1 MTSCQHPTA
10 PINRRQALASIT
22 ALAGISQFPGLA
34 AIVRRKPKVA
44 AIVTDYRNNTHADV
58 ICGKILEGFR
68 QDGGVGPELELV
80 SMFTDQVNDGD
91 LSRSLEK
98 KHGFKITGSIEEAIT
113 LGTNKLQVQGVLSI
127 GEHGNYPFTP
137 DTKQHM
143 YPRARFFKAIT
154 ETFRKTG
161 KVAPVF
167 NDKHLAYNWA
177 DAKQMYDTAARMKI
191 PFMAGSSLPVTWRK
205 PQSVFPIGTPI
216 EEALVYGYGGL
227 EAYGFHMLETMQCV
241 VERRQGGESGVESV
255 QVLRGEAA
263 WQASQQGRWSFE
275 LLKAAVAGSDIEIA
289 DEKLIAQVRSP
300 NSAVYLMKYRDKIPV
315 TGAMIPGV
323 GGQFSLAMKLPDQE
337 DPFVSWFQLE
347 DKKPYGHFE
356 YLLRAIEEMFQTGKP
371 SYPVERTL
379 LTTGILDR
387 VMHSVANDGISYRTP
402 ELAIRYQP
410 VEWPYANQA
419 GGNPYPC

>member
-1 MTSCQHPTA
+1 MDSQEVFERVVKILTPYVKDQE
-10 PINRRQALASIT
+10 
-22 ALAGISQFPGLA
+22 ALAG
-34 AIVRRKPKVA
+34 
-44 AIVTDYRNNTHADV
+44 VT
-58 ICGKILEGFR
+58 
-68 QDGGVGPELELV
+68 
-80 SMFTDQVNDGD
+80 
-91 LSRSLEK
+91 
-98 KHGFKITGSIEEAIT
+98 
-113 LGTNKLQVQGVLSI
+113 
-127 GEHGNYPFTP
+127 
-137 DTKQHM
+137 
-143 YPRARFFKAIT
+143 
-154 ETFRKTG
+154 
-161 KVAPVF
+161 
-167 NDKHLAYNWA
+167 
-177 DAKQMYDTAARMKI
+177 
-191 PFMAGSSLPVTWRK
+191 
-205 PQSVFPIGTPI
+205 
-216 EEALVYGYGGL
+216 
-227 EAYGFHMLETMQCV
+227 LETHILDELKVNSARLVDV
-241 VERRQGGESGVESV
+241 VLE
-255 QVLRGEAA
+255 
-263 WQASQQGRWSFE
+263 FE
-275 LLKAAVAGSDIEIA
+275 DAFDIEIA